1 MERKI
6 TIEEKE
12 IYHEDYQ
19 MRMLQEN
26 KIEGLLPVRGRG
38 VDEKSYFDYEVSGKV
53 SVKSIYEK
61 NTIDNAEIK
70 KFLKSLINI
79 MEDVERYLL
88 NIHCLLLKPEY
99 IFYDDE
105 NYYFCYYP
113 PGGSNLWEEFHTLT
127 EYLVKKADYKDQE
140 CVRIIF
146 LLHKKTMEENYSLE
160 KLITECVGEIDEKL
174 SDDGDVGISEPQVLD
189 EDYIEEKTGGCDYG
203 EHDWITEQEMGSSIL
218 RETDNMWAPVKRFLT
233 RHKKP
238 KWGDWDG
245 LYIEEEEL

>member
-6 TIEEKE
+6 TIEEKGV
-12 IYHEDYQ
+12 YQEDYQ

-61 NTIDNAEIK
+61 NNIDNIEIK
-70 KFLKSLINI
+70 KFLTALLKIIN
-79 MEDVERYLL
+79 DVERYLL

-99 IFYDDE
+99 IFYDDG

-113 PGGSNLWEEFHTLT
+113 PGGSNLWEEFHTFT

-140 CVRIIF
+140 CVRIVF

-160 KLITECVGEIDEKL
+160 KLIAECVGETDEGSPGNEVTGMSEQL
-174 SDDGDVGISEPQVLD
+174 PSDEEPV
-189 EDYIEEKTGGCDYG
+189 EDQTGRSAYG

-218 RETDNMWAPVKRFLT
+218 KETDNMWTPVKRFLT

>member
-12 IYHEDYQ
+12 IYQEDYQ
-19 MRMLQEN
+19 IRMLQEN
-26 KIEGLLPVRGRG
+26 KIDGLLPVRGRG

-61 NTIDNAEIK
+61 SNINNIEIK
-70 KFLKSLINI
+70 KFLIALLNTIN
-79 MEDVERYLL
+79 DVERYLL

-99 IFYDDE
+99 IFCDDG

-113 PGGSNLWEEFHTLT
+113 PGGSNLWEEFHIFT

-140 CVRIIF
+140 CVRIVF

-160 KLITECVGEIDEKL
+160 KLITECVGEIDERL
-174 SDDGDVGISEPQVLD
+174 SDDRNVEIFEQQTQD
-189 EDYIEEKTGGCDYG
+189 EDHIEEQTGRYDYG

-218 RETDNMWAPVKRFLT
+218 RETDNMWTPVKRFLT